1 MNALRSQKVVAS
13 ENVLVRELAGE
24 AVLLNLD
31 NEQYFGLDDIGYRM
45 WDVLTTSDSV
55 DKAMEILL
63 SEYDVE
69 PNRLLQSI
77 QGLIEKCTEHGLVQV
92 QGPE

>member
-1 MNALRSQKVVAS
+1 KVVAS
-13 ENVLVRELAGE
+13 ENVLIRELAGE

-45 WDVLTTSDSV
+45 WEVLTTSDTIG
-55 DKAMEILL
+55 DAMEILL

-69 PNRLLQSI
+69 SDRLLQSI
-77 QGLIEKCTEHGLVQV
+77 NDLIEKCAEHGLLHVQR
-92 QGPE
+92 PE